1 MIDQASVPN
10 HSSVPNHH
18 ANFGG
23 FSGPM
28 GLIAALSMVFG
39 REGDARLAARLSGL
53 EPGDT
58 VVDVGCGPG
67 AAVRHAA
74 ALGAS
79 VTGVD
84 PAPIMLSV
92 ARRLTHGRGA
102 RFVEGTAE
110 ALPIDDDSATVVWS
124 IATAHHWAD
133 VEAGLRE
140 ARRVLRAGGRL
151 VVIERHTAT
160 GVRGHASHGW
170 TEARAARFADRCRGA
185 GFADIG
191 IEQDTTGRRRTLSVI
206 ATSP

>member
-1 MIDQASVPN
+1 MIDEASVPN

-74 ALGAS
+74 ALGAA
-79 VTGVD
+79 VTG
-84 PAPIMLSV
+84 
-92 ARRLTHGRGA
+92 
-102 RFVEGTAE
+102 
-110 ALPIDDDSATVVWS
+110 
-124 IATAHHWAD
+124 
-133 VEAGLRE
+133 
-140 ARRVLRAGGRL
+140 
-151 VVIERHTAT
+151 
-160 GVRGHASHGW
+160 
-170 TEARAARFADRCRGA
+170 
-185 GFADIG
+185 
-191 IEQDTTGRRRTLSVI
+191 
-206 ATSP
+206 